1 MTESAAQPGLI
12 YNHLDSDIHE
22 FVFIGPGKADIDQF
36 FAILE
41 RILAET
47 PPDRTLR
54 YLVDV
59 AHSSRDV
66 SLVAMAQRFR
76 RLEAQIPNRARGRTA
91 VLHRAGALL
100 NFVDDFIRALAPQQD
115 KTRFFA
121 ADQCD
126 EALAWLLSD

>member
-1 MTESAAQPGLI
+1 MTESAAQPGLM

-22 FVFIGPGKADIDQF
+22 FVFIEPGKADIDQF

-41 RILAET
+41 RLLIET

-59 AHSSRDV
+59 AHSSRGV

-100 NFVDDFIRALAPQQD
+100 NFVDDFIHALAPQQD
-115 KTRFFA
+115 KTRFFT
-121 ADQCD
+121 ADRRG
-126 EALAWLLSD
+126 EALAWLLFE